1 MTIEQA
7 VKPPTQGVGVEGIA
21 PKPIELTPQAQVR
34 VDWALVGALPPFQMF
49 IASLSPCPAD
59 RDGQRWA
66 IEYATRNAAQRGDA
80 ELLQAYCEWH
90 TAKGYWPKETPFGEL
105 IEDLEKVANG

>member
-7 VKPPTQGVGVEGIA
+7 VKPLTQGVGVEGIA

-49 IASLSPCPAD
+49 VASLVPLPGD
-59 RDGQRWA
+59 RDSQRWA
-66 IEYATRNAAQRGDA
+66 IEYATRTAAQRGDQA
-80 ELLQAYCEWH
+80 LLDEYCAWH
-90 TAKGYWPKETPFGEL
+90 KAKGYWPKETPFGEL
-105 IEDLEKVANG
+105 IEDLENVNG